1 MERQLCTQM
10 SVWQKGYNNNVCH
23 VVWMFWLTLGRS
35 FALFLCTFI
44 VDFEYHLF
52 IVGATLMTYLCG
64 KPKRD
69 YIYGSSCK
77 TLVSNSANDKGVL
90 QRYLFISCYDNVIF
104 NFYYLILEKLV
115 QSINEINRIFYIF
128 FISLTLRKF
137 SQCFKVLTFN
147 IETVFLANIVNKSYA
162 FSILWKWS

>member
-1 MERQLCTQM
+1 MTRSSILRSVAGCWICLGYFFRFTFIINHFSSPNIFKLMERQLCTQM
-10 SVWQKGYNNNVCH
+10 SVWQQGYNNNVCH

-35 FALFLCTFI
+35 FVLFLCTFV
-44 VDFEYHLF
+44 VDFEYYLF

-115 QSINEINRIFYIF
+115 QSH
-128 FISLTLRKF
+128 
-137 SQCFKVLTFN
+137 
-147 IETVFLANIVNKSYA
+147 
-162 FSILWKWS
+162 